1 MAFNWKILGTMMT
14 VVTAGVSIL
23 ASVVDNNQRK
33 EEIKEEVARQL
44 AEKENEES

>member
-1 MAFNWKILGTMMT
+1 MAFNWKILGTVMT

-33 EEIKEEVARQL
+33 EESKEEVARQL
-44 AEKENEES
+44 AEKGNKES